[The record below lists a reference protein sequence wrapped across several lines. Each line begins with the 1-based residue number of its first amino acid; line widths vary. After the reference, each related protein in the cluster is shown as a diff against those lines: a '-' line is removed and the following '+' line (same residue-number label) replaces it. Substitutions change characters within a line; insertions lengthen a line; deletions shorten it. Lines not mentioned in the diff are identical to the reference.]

1 MPSSATM
8 ESISARWTS
17 SAQSTGS
24 TPDRCVASLSWSPG
38 FAEQSRACCLAPTQQ
53 VTGGTVI
60 CGSIA
65 EGIGNDK
72 GARDGRQHFGRVAWR
87 EPFRNQLVQA
97 HLEKALHFP
106 RNFRRQI
113 LRGGAERRARA
124 HTSFGQRSASECV
137 RPHSDGVRVL
147 LQFVVNE
154 F

>member
-24 TPDRCVASLSWSPG
+24 MPDGCATSLS
-38 FAEQSRACCLAPTQQ
+38 QSWGCLAPTQQ

-65 EGIGNDK
+65 EGIGNDQ

-97 HLEKALHFP
+97 QLEKALHFP

-113 LRGGAERRARA
+113 LRGGAEHRARA
-124 HTSFGQRSASECV
+124 HTSFGQRSASEGV
-137 RPHSDGVRVL
+137 RPCSDGVWVL
-147 LQFVVNE
+147 L
-154 F
+154 